1 MINRPKLSSLL
12 PTQVPEFVR
21 EDYTTFVDFLK
32 AYYEFIDQN
41 YDTQFTTLRDLD
53 TTLDSFLDHF
63 KNELA
68 HNIPY
73 TVVNERFLLERIK
86 DQYLAKGSEASFKLL
101 FKMLFNKE
109 VVVDYPSTQI
119 LRASDGRWNQDVSIF
134 VYVNAGDPEMVVGKL
149 VDVITPNRII
159 RLQVDKR
166 QYVEIEVDNVI
177 QISENVYELFIDR
190 RFFGDINIGDK
201 IRYSTTFDATILA
214 TTSTIEI
221 QREGKKFKIGELYEV
236 RNGQGAGSILKVAR
250 VNSTGGIEALEFVR
264 YGIGYTT
271 EFTANLLPYGG
282 TSATT
287 AGATG
292 LTISGSAPNT
302 SVAFS
307 ETTNGFFEQGI
318 INKTDYNVTEYWDGT
333 YVGETVRE
341 FFVDNKYAILDPD
354 EPAVVKI
361 TLGALA
367 KYPGYYTTNNGFLD
381 DAIYIQDSRY
391 YQAFAYVLKI
401 DERLDTYRSAVKTLL
416 HPAGMALFGE
426 FDIRNEFDTGT
437 SLEFALKYLVL
448 AFQDEVQTAAE
459 ISAKNVGKA
468 IANHYLNDGVTADAN
483 FVTLSSEV
491 GSGTTRTVPYLVSSK
506 ALATHYLNDGITED
520 TSHVTLSSEVGEDD
534 ERTVPFFGVSKR
546 VNSSYLNDGTTLDDN
561 TVTPSEA
568 TIEYD
573 YDDLTRKG
581 ISVVDVEKTLSANQY
596 PYYLYGGVTLGS
608 DSISLADTT
617 GTNGARTMP
626 YVEME
631 KALDTHYLNSAWT
644 SWPGNVLVQVGARY
658 RAGNYVYE
666 ITVSGTTH
674 ANDLPDHTS
683 GTEING
689 TATALYLGVYTEIA
703 DTSSVVMD
711 DETGEDGTRTVPYV
725 EMEKSLATHY
735 LNDGETE
742 DTSEVTPT
750 DTDGEDDERTVPFFG
765 VSKTVNSTY
774 LNDGTTLDDN
784 TLLSSEE
791 TYEYGYSTLS
801 RIGISETAIIKTLDS
816 TAYNHYLNNGSTLD
830 TDLFSLS
837 DTTGTGSLRT
847 MPYVEMEKSLDSHKL
862 YDNSTS
868 DQNTVALSDTTGTD
882 SERTVPYIVLNKSIS
897 ATSLNYD
904 EELDDETVGVTD
916 SGGSLW
922 LSPYADPYPISNAYF
937 LNDGGN
943 YTTGESAF
951 TG

>member
-21 EDYTTFVDFLK
+21 EDYTTFVEFLK

-41 YDTQFTTLRDLD
+41 YDTQFTKLRDLD
-53 TTLDSFLDHF
+53 TTLDSFLEHF

-134 VYVNAGDPEMVVGKL
+134 VYVNAGDPDMVVGKL

-166 QYVEIEVDNVI
+166 QYVEVEVDNVV
-177 QISENVYELFIDR
+177 QISDNIYELFIDR

-214 TTSTIEI
+214 TTSKIEI
-221 QREGKKFKIGELYEV
+221 QRNGKKFKVGELYEI
-236 RNGQGAGSILKVAR
+236 RNGLGVGSILKVSR
-250 VNSTGGIEALEFVR
+250 VNATGGIEALEFVR

-292 LTISGSAPNT
+292 LSISGTAPST
-302 SVAFS
+302 SIAFS

-318 INKTDYNVTEYWDGT
+318 INKTDYNVTQYWDGT

-341 FFVDNKYAILDPD
+341 FFVDNKYTILDPD

-367 KYPGYYTTNNGFLD
+367 KYPGYYTSNNGFLD

-401 DERLDTYRSAVKTLL
+401 DERLDKYRSAVKTLL

-448 AFQDEVQTAAE
+448 AFQDEAQTDDV
-459 ISAKNVGKA
+459 ISTKHTG
-468 IANHYLNDGVTADAN
+468 
-483 FVTLSSEV
+483 
-491 GSGTTRTVPYLVSSK
+491 K
-506 ALATHYLNDGITED
+506 ALATHYLNDGTTAD
-520 TSHVTLSSEVGEDD
+520 TSHVTMTSETGTNSTRTVPFLVTSKPLSTHYLYDGVTADTSSVTMSSETGEDGA
-534 ERTVPFFGVSKR
+534 RTVPFFGVTKT
-546 VNSSYLNDGTTLDDN
+546 VNSSYLNDGTTLDN
-561 TVTPSEA
+561 NNVQPSEA
-568 TIEYD
+568 TID
-573 YDDLTRKG
+573 YAYSSLTRKG
-581 ISVVDVEKTLSANQY
+581 ISTLEITKELNSTNNIHL
-596 PYYLYGGVTLGS
+596 LYDNATADTDLF
-608 DSISLADTT
+608 SLSDTT
-617 GTNGARTMP
+617 GTNSARTMP

-631 KALDTHYLNSAWT
+631 KALDSHYLNSTWIT
-644 SWPGNVLVQVGARY
+644 WPGNVEVLVGSRY
-658 RAGNYVYE
+658 VSGNNVYE
-666 ITVSGTTH
+666 VTVTGTTH
-674 ANDLPDHTS
+674 PNIAPSHTE
-683 GTEING
+683 GVETNG
-689 TATALYLGVYTEIA
+689 TASFLYLGLYTEIA
-703 DTSSVVMD
+703 DTSAVTMNDS
-711 DETGEDGTRTVPYV
+711 TGT
-725 EMEKSLATHY
+725 
-735 LNDGETE
+735 
-742 DTSEVTPT
+742 
-750 DTDGEDDERTVPFFG
+750 
-765 VSKTVNSTY
+765 NST
-774 LNDGTTLDDN
+774 
-784 TLLSSEE
+784 
-791 TYEYGYSTLS
+791 
-801 RIGISETAIIKTLDS
+801 
-816 TAYNHYLNNGSTLD
+816 
-830 TDLFSLS
+830 
-837 DTTGTGSLRT
+837 
-847 MPYVEMEKSLDSHKL
+847 
-862 YDNSTS
+862 
-868 DQNTVALSDTTGTD
+868 
-882 SERTVPYIVLNKSIS
+882 RTVPYIVLNKSIDS
-897 ATSLNYD
+897 TTTNYD
-904 EELDDETVGVTD
+904 EGVELQEATATD

-922 LSPYADPYPISNAYF
+922 LNPYIDPYPISSSYF
-937 LNDGGN
+937 ANDSGN

>member
-21 EDYTTFVDFLK
+21 EDYTTFVEFLK

-41 YDTQFTTLRDLD
+41 YDTQFTKLRDLD
-53 TTLDSFLDHF
+53 TTLDSFLEHF

-134 VYVNAGDPEMVVGKL
+134 VYVNAGDPDMVVGKL

-166 QYVEIEVDNVI
+166 QYVEVEVDNVV
-177 QISENVYELFIDR
+177 QISDNIYELFIDR

-214 TTSTIEI
+214 TTSKIEI
-221 QREGKKFKIGELYEV
+221 QRNGKKFKVGELYEV
-236 RNGQGAGSILKVAR
+236 RNGLGVGSILKVAR
-250 VNSTGGIEALEFVR
+250 VNATGGIESLEFVR

-292 LTISGSAPNT
+292 LSISGTAPNT

-318 INKTDYNVTEYWDGT
+318 INKTDYNVTQYWDGT

-341 FFVDNKYAILDPD
+341 FFVDNKYTIVDAD
-354 EPAVVKI
+354 EPAVIKI

-401 DERLDTYRSAVKTLL
+401 DERLDKYRSAVKTLL

-448 AFQDEVQTAAE
+448 AFQDEAQTDDV
-459 ISAKNVGKA
+459 ISTKHTG
-468 IANHYLNDGVTADAN
+468 
-483 FVTLSSEV
+483 
-491 GSGTTRTVPYLVSSK
+491 K
-506 ALATHYLNDGITED
+506 ALATHYLNDGVTAD
-520 TSHVTLSSEVGEDD
+520 TSNVTMTSETGTNST
-534 ERTVPFFGVSKR
+534 RTVPFLVTSKPLSTHYLYDGVTADTSLVTMSSETGENSTRTVPYADISKAIATHL
-546 VNSSYLNDGTTLDDN
+546 LNDGVTSDTSL
-561 TVTPSEA
+561 VTPSEA
-568 TIEYD
+568 TISYG
-573 YDDLTRKG
+573 YSSLTRNG
-581 ISVVDVEKTLSANQY
+581 ISILTNTKTL
-596 PYYLYGGVTLGS
+596 
-608 DSISLADTT
+608 
-617 GTNGARTMP
+617 
-626 YVEME
+626 
-631 KALDTHYLNSAWT
+631 NS
-644 SWPGNVLVQVGARY
+644 QVY
-658 RAGNYVYE
+658 N
-666 ITVSGTTH
+666 
-674 ANDLPDHTS
+674 
-683 GTEING
+683 
-689 TATALYLGVYTEIA
+689 
-703 DTSSVVMD
+703 
-711 DETGEDGTRTVPYV
+711 
-725 EMEKSLATHY
+725 HY
-735 LNDGETE
+735 LNDG
-742 DTSEVTPT
+742 
-750 DTDGEDDERTVPFFG
+750 
-765 VSKTVNSTY
+765 
-774 LNDGTTLDDN
+774 
-784 TLLSSEE
+784 
-791 TYEYGYSTLS
+791 
-801 RIGISETAIIKTLDS
+801 ATLDS
-816 TAYNHYLNNGSTLD
+816 
-830 TDLFSLS
+830 DLFSLS
-837 DTTGTGSLRT
+837 DTTGS
-847 MPYVEMEKSLDSHKL
+847 
-862 YDNSTS
+862 N
-868 DQNTVALSDTTGTD
+868 DT
-882 SERTVPYIVLNKSIS
+882 RTVPYADISKAVATHLLNDGVTADTSNVTMSSETGENDARTVPFVVLNKSLDTHYLNDGTT
-897 ATSLNYD
+897 ADTSS
-904 EELDDETVGVTD
+904 VTMTG

-922 LSPYADPYPISNAYF
+922 LNPYVDPYPISSSYF
-937 LNDGGN
+937 ANDSGN

>member
-41 YDTQFTTLRDLD
+41 YDTQFTKLRDLD
-53 TTLDSFLDHF
+53 TTLDSFLEHF

-109 VVVDYPSTQI
+109 VVLDYPATQI

-134 VYVNAGDPEMVVGKL
+134 VYVNAGDPDMVVGKL

-166 QYVEIEVDNVI
+166 QYVEIEVDNVV

-214 TTSTIEI
+214 TTSRVEI
-221 QREGKKFKIGELYEV
+221 QRNGKKFKIGELYEIRSGLGV
-236 RNGQGAGSILKVAR
+236 GSILKVAR
-250 VNSTGGIEALEFVR
+250 VNTTGGIESLEFVR

-292 LTISGSAPNT
+292 LSISGSSPNT

-318 INKTDYNVTEYWDGT
+318 INRTDYNVTQYWDGT

-341 FFVDNKYAILDPD
+341 FFVDNKYTIVDAD

-448 AFQDEVQTAAE
+448 TFQDEVQTDSV
-459 ISAKNVGKA
+459 ISVKLTGKA
-468 IANHYLNDGVTADAN
+468 LATHYLNDGVTADTSS
-483 FVTLSSEV
+483 VTMSSET
-491 GSGTTRTVPYLVSSK
+491 GTNSTRTVPFADLSK
-506 ALATHYLNDGITED
+506 ALATHYLNDG
-520 TSHVTLSSEVGEDD
+520 VT
-534 ERTVPFFGVSKR
+534 
-546 VNSSYLNDGTTLDDN
+546 
-561 TVTPSEA
+561 
-568 TIEYD
+568 
-573 YDDLTRKG
+573 
-581 ISVVDVEKTLSANQY
+581 
-596 PYYLYGGVTLGS
+596 
-608 DSISLADTT
+608 
-617 GTNGARTMP
+617 
-626 YVEME
+626 
-631 KALDTHYLNSAWT
+631 
-644 SWPGNVLVQVGARY
+644 
-658 RAGNYVYE
+658 
-666 ITVSGTTH
+666 
-674 ANDLPDHTS
+674 
-683 GTEING
+683 
-689 TATALYLGVYTEIA
+689 A
-703 DTSSVVMD
+703 DTSSVTMSS
-711 DETGEDGTRTVPYV
+711 ETGEDG
-725 EMEKSLATHY
+725 A
-735 LNDGETE
+735 
-742 DTSEVTPT
+742 
-750 DTDGEDDERTVPFFG
+750 RTVPFFG

-784 TLLSSEE
+784 TVTPSEDNYLNADGS
-791 TYEYGYSTLS
+791 TY
-801 RIGISETAIIKTLDS
+801 RKGISEYTIGKVLNS
-816 TAYNHYLNNGSTLD
+816 TVYDHYLNDGSTLD
-830 TDLFSLS
+830 SDVLLMSDTTGNGTTRTVPFADLSKALATHYLNDGVTADTSSVTMS
-837 DTTGTGSLRT
+837 DTTGT
-847 MPYVEMEKSLDSHKL
+847 
-862 YDNSTS
+862 N
-868 DQNTVALSDTTGTD
+868 GT
-882 SERTVPYIVLNKSIS
+882 RTVPYILLNKSIDS
-897 ATSLNYD
+897 TTVNYD
-904 EELDDETVGVTD
+904 DDVELEEATATD

-922 LSPYADPYPISNAYF
+922 LSPYTDPYPITSSYF
-937 LNDGGN
+937 ANDSGN

>member
-21 EDYTTFVDFLK
+21 EDYTTFVEFLK

-41 YDTQFTTLRDLD
+41 YDTQFTKLRDLD
-53 TTLDSFLDHF
+53 TTLDSFLEHF

-109 VVVDYPSTQI
+109 VVVDYPATQI

-134 VYVNAGDPEMVVGKL
+134 VYVNAGDPDMVVGKL
-149 VDVITPNRII
+149 VDVITPNRVI

-166 QYVEIEVDNVI
+166 QYVEVEVDNVV

-214 TTSTIEI
+214 TTSRIEI
-221 QREGKKFKIGELYEV
+221 QRNGKKFKVGELYEI
-236 RNGQGAGSILKVAR
+236 RNGLGVGSILKVAR
-250 VNSTGGIEALEFVR
+250 VNATGGIESLEFVR

-292 LTISGSAPNT
+292 LSISGTAPST
-302 SVAFS
+302 SIAFS

-318 INKTDYNVTEYWDGT
+318 INKTDYNVTQYWDGT

-341 FFVDNKYAILDPD
+341 FFVDNKYTIVDAD

-367 KYPGYYTTNNGFLD
+367 KYPGYYTSNNGFLD

-401 DERLDTYRSAVKTLL
+401 DERLDKYRSAVKTLL

-426 FDIRNEFDTGT
+426 FDIRNDFDTGT

-448 AFQDEVQTAAE
+448 AAQDEVQTDAI
-459 ISAKNVGKA
+459 ISTKHTG
-468 IANHYLNDGVTADAN
+468 
-483 FVTLSSEV
+483 
-491 GSGTTRTVPYLVSSK
+491 K
-506 ALATHYLNDGITED
+506 ALATHYLNDGTTAD
-520 TSHVTLSSEVGEDD
+520 TSNVTMISETGTNSTRTVPFLVTSKPLDTHYLYDGVTADTSSVTMSSETGEDGA
-534 ERTVPFFGVSKR
+534 RTVPFFGVTKT

-568 TIEYD
+568 TIDYEYSS
-573 YDDLTRKG
+573 LSRLG
-581 ISVVDVEKTLSANQY
+581 ISTLDITKELNSVNNIHLLYDNVTPDTDLFTLS
-596 PYYLYGGVTLGS
+596 
-608 DSISLADTT
+608 DTT
-617 GTNGARTMP
+617 GENSARTMP

-631 KALDTHYLNSAWT
+631 KALDTHYLN
-644 SWPGNVLVQVGARY
+644 
-658 RAGNYVYE
+658 
-666 ITVSGTTH
+666 
-674 ANDLPDHTS
+674 D
-683 GTEING
+683 
-689 TATALYLGVYTEIA
+689 GVTA
-703 DTSSVVMD
+703 DTSNVTMSS
-711 DETGEDGTRTVPYV
+711 ETGE
-725 EMEKSLATHY
+725 
-735 LNDGETE
+735 NDA
-742 DTSEVTPT
+742 
-750 DTDGEDDERTVPFFG
+750 RTVPF
-765 VSKTVNSTY
+765 
-774 LNDGTTLDDN
+774 
-784 TLLSSEE
+784 
-791 TYEYGYSTLS
+791 
-801 RIGISETAIIKTLDS
+801 
-816 TAYNHYLNNGSTLD
+816 
-830 TDLFSLS
+830 
-837 DTTGTGSLRT
+837 
-847 MPYVEMEKSLDSHKL
+847 
-862 YDNSTS
+862 
-868 DQNTVALSDTTGTD
+868 
-882 SERTVPYIVLNKSIS
+882 IVLNKSIDS
-897 ATSLNYD
+897 TTTNYD
-904 EELDDETVGVTD
+904 EDVELQEATATD

-922 LSPYADPYPISNAYF
+922 LNPYIDPYPISSSYF
-937 LNDGGN
+937 ANDSGN